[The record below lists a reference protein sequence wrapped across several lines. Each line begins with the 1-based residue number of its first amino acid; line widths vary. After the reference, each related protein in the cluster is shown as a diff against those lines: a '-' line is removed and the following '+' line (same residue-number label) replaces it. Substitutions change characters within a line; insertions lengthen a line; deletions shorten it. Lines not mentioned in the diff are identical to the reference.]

1 MEKLL
6 KMFGKSKKQEKV
18 EKPEKNEK
26 PIENIETRNNFNIKN
41 TNVEQ
46 QQSSIEKKFDTGEN
60 ISTLTSKNNENH
72 PSKENFLSINS
83 NIHTETEV
91 NISPTQIPTKSSVP
105 SSFSLTHKSN
115 IEKANDVVL
124 VNIPEDLKKSK
135 LEGFYYK
142 KYINKIQKL
151 SISNPILVERDKMKI
166 NFDSEVMDY
175 LMNDLSLIFKEKQNI
190 IDRNQVRRLD
200 KI

>member
-26 PIENIETRNNFNIKN
+26 HIENIETGNNFNIN
-41 TNVEQ
+41 NLNIEQ
-46 QQSSIEKKFDTGEN
+46 QQSYNEKKFDTAEN
-60 ISTLTSKNNENH
+60 ISTLTSKNFENQ
-72 PSKENFLSINS
+72 PSKEHFLSTNS
-83 NIHTETEV
+83 NNNTETAA
-91 NISPTQIPTKSSVP
+91 NISPTQILTKSSIP

-124 VNIPEDLKKSK
+124 VNIPEDSKKSK

-151 SISNPILVERDKMKI
+151 SISNPILVEREKMKI

-190 IDRNQVRRLD
+190 IDRNQVR
-200 KI
+200 

>member
-18 EKPEKNEK
+18 EKQEKNEK
-26 PIENIETRNNFNIKN
+26 HVENIETRNNFNINN
-41 TNVEQ
+41 TNIEQ
-46 QQSSIEKKFDTGEN
+46 QQSSIEKKFDTAEN
-60 ISTLTSKNNENH
+60 TSTFTSKNYENQQT
-72 PSKENFLSINS
+72 KENFLSNNINT
-83 NIHTETEV
+83 NTETGA
-91 NISPTQIPTKSSVP
+91 NILPTQILTKSSIP
-105 SSFSLTHKSN
+105 SSFSLTHESN

-124 VNIPEDLKKSK
+124 VNAPEDLKKSK
-135 LEGFYYK
+135 LEGFYYR

-151 SISNPILVERDKMKI
+151 SISNPILVEREKMKI

-190 IDRNQVRRLD
+190 IDRNQVR
-200 KI
+200 